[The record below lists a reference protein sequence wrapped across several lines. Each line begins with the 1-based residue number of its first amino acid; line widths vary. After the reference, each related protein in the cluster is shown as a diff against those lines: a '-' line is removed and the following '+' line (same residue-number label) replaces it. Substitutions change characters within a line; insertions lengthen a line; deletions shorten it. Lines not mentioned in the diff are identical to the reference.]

1 MAETPSQIIEAAG
14 KPTAAQDGAEKI
26 GSIMQSIL
34 GAKPQPKKD
43 AVPVDDVVDDAPEQA
58 DASPETADTAGAPSP
73 LDGVDDRLLKSA
85 RAMGYDDEDVSLIL
99 ASDKE
104 KGLRILRKLDA
115 RRREVDSV
123 VGRLGSELDSLRR
136 QQTTKAA
143 DDGAKST
150 DKRREEIETV
160 FAEILG
166 DEKAAKLMA
175 SKLDEPFKEIE
186 ALKAKI
192 NELGKPAKEDVAASL
207 VNELD
212 RYWQDPARASVYGK
226 GDTRSID
233 PYSAEYERRDKF
245 ATLVDLMEQGLK
257 AKGQSVTPEVRA
269 ELFQLADNAVSAPI
283 VGEQARNKIKDASK
297 ARQNQRTIPASQN
310 RSAPA
315 GPAPKVKLAGVE
327 VDAEKAARLREAV
340 QKYVGA

>member
-1 MAETPSQIIEAAG
+1 MAETPSQIVEAAG
-14 KPTAAQDGAEKI
+14 QPTATDGAGKI
-26 GSIMQSIL
+26 GSIMQSIF
-34 GAKPQPKKD
+34 GAKPQPEKD
-43 AVPVDDVVDDAPEQA
+43 AVPVDDVADD
-58 DASPETADTAGAPSP
+58 SPEHGSDDTPDAADTAVAPSP

-136 QQTTKAA
+136 QQATKAA

-150 DKRREEIETV
+150 DKRRDEIETV

-186 ALKAKI
+186 ALKAQI
-192 NELGKPAKEDVAASL
+192 AGMGKSTKGDEGADLVA
-207 VNELD
+207 ELD
-212 RYWQDPARASVYGK
+212 RYWQDPERSAVYGK

-245 ATLVDLMEQGLK
+245 ATLVDVLEHGLK
-257 AKGQSVTPEVRA
+257 AKGQTVTPEVRA
-269 ELFQLADNAVSAPI
+269 ELFRIADNAVSAPI

-327 VDAEKAARLREAV
+327 VDADKAARLREAV
-340 QKYVGA
+340 QKFAGA

>member
-1 MAETPSQIIEAAG
+1 MAETPSQIIDAAG
-14 KPTAAQDGAEKI
+14 KPTAVQDGAAKI
-26 GSIMQSIL
+26 GSIMDSVL
-34 GAKPQPKKD
+34 GKKPQPKED
-43 AVPVDDVVDDAPEQA
+43 AVPVDDVDVDDAPETS
-58 DASPETADTAGAPSP
+58 DATPDAADTAVAPSP
-73 LDGVDDRLLKSA
+73 LDGVDDRLLKAA
-85 RAMGYDDEDVSLIL
+85 RAMGYDDEDLSLIL
-99 ASDKE
+99 STDRE
-104 KGLRILRKLDA
+104 KGLRILRKADA
-115 RRREVDSV
+115 KRREIDSV

-136 QQTTKAA
+136 QQATKAA

-150 DKRREEIETV
+150 DVRREEIETV

-175 SKLDEPFKEIE
+175 SKLDEPFKEIA
-186 ALKAKI
+186 ALKAEIAKM
-192 NELGKPAKEDVAASL
+192 GKPAQEDPAASL
-207 VNELD
+207 VSELD
-212 RYWQDPARASVYGK
+212 RYWQSPDKAAVYGK

-257 AKGQSVTPEVRA
+257 AKGQTITPDVRM

-297 ARQNQRTIPASQN
+297 ARQSQRTIPASQN
-310 RSAPA
+310 RSAPP
-315 GPAPKVKLAGVE
+315 GPAPKVRLAGIE

-340 QKYVGA
+340 EKYT